1 MTYEQLFMALSF
13 LGVFILGAFIGG
25 LIASYWG
32 IYLKISKKE
41 DYEQKVKELDRM
53 MDEWNSRVN
62 EMEDTEEEPLNK
74 KIRPFELFPEDLQ
87 RDFGLPRELK

>member
-1 MTYEQLFMALSF
+1 MTYEQLFMVLSF
-13 LGVFILGAFIGG
+13 LGVFVFGTFIGG

-53 MDEWNSRVN
+53 IDEWNQKVN
-62 EMEDTEEEPLNK
+62 EVEEETDEPLNK
-74 KIRPFELFPEDLQ
+74 KIRPFELFPEDLN

>member
-1 MTYEQLFMALSF
+1 MTYEQLFMVLSF

-25 LIASYWG
+25 AVASYWG

-41 DYEQKVKELDRM
+41 DYEAKMKELDRM
-53 MDEWNSRVN
+53 IDEWNARVN
-62 EMEDTEEEPLNK
+62 EVEETEEEPLNK
-74 KIRPFELFPEDLQ
+74 KIRPFELFPEDLN